1 VTRRRRRRPFGERAY
16 AALLRL
22 FPRSF
27 RTRYSDDML
36 DFYRERVAATR
47 RSFVAV
53 ARLWSA
59 LLADLVA
66 SAIAERFARPRRVSP
81 QPFQLQIQPEQ
92 PMSTLHQDVRYAVR
106 GIVHHPAFA
115 AVILLTI
122 ALGIGAN
129 AAIFTVVNA
138 VLLRPL
144 PFKNVERIVTL
155 QHDDPYSQ
163 VSEGEFVDYSRGMP
177 SLPKLA
183 AFSGATVT
191 LTVGDEAIR
200 THYTRV
206 SRDFFDVLGVKPI
219 VGRTF
224 APDEFLPSAKGRIV
238 VISHALW
245 QQQFAGDTQIVGH
258 TLTINGTP
266 VTIIGVMPPGFN
278 YPDVA
283 DSFWAPWRLNTDS
296 LWGRNN
302 HYLRLVGSMAPGATL
317 SQVRAQA
324 AVLDQQ
330 WMREYPDIYQPGR
343 PLVAVIVPLEE
354 KLLGQTRPY
363 MLALLGAVGFILLI
377 ACVNVAN
384 LLLARGES
392 RRKEMAI
399 RTTLGTSGSRI
410 VRQMLTESML
420 LAAAGAVIGT
430 GFAWLGTRA
439 LVRLAP
445 GDLPRLDQIS
455 VDTRVVV
462 FTVAITILTGLL
474 FGLVPA
480 ARGIRGDSVQSLR
493 DGGKTSAISSAHL
506 VRSALVTTE
515 VAMAVVMLSGAGLL
529 IRSLAKL
536 RGIDL
541 GFATQHILTMD
552 LSIPARRQYTD
563 TTADELYRQI
573 RQRVAH
579 LPGVRSAAMEGA
591 LPITGD
597 DSDWSIMLDGRVVKT
612 IAEAATGKPDQVT
625 PDFFTTMSI
634 PVLIGRPITEED
646 QRGSPPVVVINET
659 MAKKLYPG
667 VNPIGHTLKM
677 FNPAAPWVTIVG
689 VVADVKARGFLIKTR
704 PTMYF
709 SYSQA
714 ANTAYYQPSTM
725 TLVVRTVGDPV
736 LQVNA
741 IRSIVR
747 SLDSHMPISRV
758 ATMDDIVGQS
768 IASRRFT
775 TLLLGGFAGLAV
787 LLAGIGIYGVIS
799 FGVTQRTYEI
809 GVRMA
814 LGASTSSVMRL
825 VVAEGFRMALVGL
838 IVGVGGALMLD
849 RLLQSLLV
857 DVSPRDIPTF
867 AGVVVVLAAVAAV
880 ACAVPARRATSVSP
894 TEALR
899 NG

>member
-1 VTRRRRRRPFGERAY
+1 MRRRPFGERVY

-22 FPRSF
+22 FPSSF
-27 RTRYSDDML
+27 RERYGDDML
-36 DFYRERVAATR
+36 DFYRERAAATR
-47 RSFVAV
+47 HSFVAG

-59 LLADLVA
+59 LLTDLVA
-66 SAIAERFARPRRVSP
+66 SAIAERFARPRRAAAQS
-81 QPFQLQIQPEQ
+81 LQSHIQPEQ
-92 PMSTLHQDVRYAVR
+92 TMSTLQQDARYAIR
-106 GIVHHPAFA
+106 GIIQRPAFA
-115 AVILLTI
+115 AVILLTLG
-122 ALGIGAN
+122 LGIGAN

-144 PFKNVERIVTL
+144 PFRNVDRIVAF
-155 QHDDPYSQ
+155 QHDDPYGQ
-163 VSEGEFVDYSRGMP
+163 VSEGEFVDYSRGVP
-177 SLPKLA
+177 SLSKLA
-183 AFSGATVT
+183 AYSGGTVT
-191 LTVGDEAIR
+191 LTVGNEPVR
-200 THYTRV
+200 TRYARI
-206 SRDFFDVLGVKPI
+206 SRDFFDILGVQPI
-219 VGRTF
+219 LGRTF
-224 APDEFLPSAKGRIV
+224 TPDEFLPSARGRIV

-245 QQQFAGDTQIVGH
+245 QQQFAGDPHIAGR
-258 TLTINGTP
+258 TLTINGGT
-266 VTIIGVMPPGFN
+266 VTIIGVMPAGFN

-283 DSFWAPWRLNTDS
+283 ASLWTAWRLNTDS

-302 HYLRLVGSMAPGATL
+302 HYLRLVGSMAPGATIA
-317 SQVRAQA
+317 QVRAQA
-324 AVLDQQ
+324 ATLDRQ
-330 WMREYPDIYQPGR
+330 WMHDYPDIYRPGR
-343 PLVAVIVPLEE
+343 PLTAAIVPLEE

-399 RTTLGTSGSRI
+399 RTALGASGSRI

-420 LAAAGAVIGT
+420 LAAIGAMIGT

-439 LVRLAP
+439 LIELAP
-445 GDLPRLDQIS
+445 GDLPRLDQVS
-455 VDTRVVV
+455 VDGRVVL

-474 FGLVPA
+474 FGLIPA
-480 ARGIRGDSVQSLR
+480 ARGVRRDSVQSLR
-493 DGGKTSAISSAHL
+493 DGGKTSAISSAHM

-515 VAMAVVMLSGAGLL
+515 VALAVVMLSGAGLL
-529 IRSLAKL
+529 IRSLVKL

-541 GFATQHILTMD
+541 GFATRHILTMD
-552 LSIPARRQYTD
+552 VTIPSGRQYTD
-563 TTADELYRQI
+563 TSADELYRQI
-573 RQRVAH
+573 RQRVLH
-579 LPGVRSAAMEGA
+579 LPGVTSAALEGA

-597 DSDWSIMLDGRVVKT
+597 DSDWSIMIDGRVVKT
-612 IAEAATGKPDQVT
+612 IAEAATAKPDQVT
-625 PDFFTTMSI
+625 PDFFSTMSI
-634 PVLIGRPITEED
+634 PILRGRPITEED

-667 VNPIGHTLKM
+667 VDPIGHTLKM

-689 VVADVKARGFLIKTR
+689 VVADVKARGFLSKTR
-704 PTMYF
+704 PTTYF

-714 ANTAYYQPSTM
+714 ATSAYYQPGTM
-725 TLVVRTVGDPV
+725 TLLVRTAGDPV
-736 LQVNA
+736 LQVPA

-747 SLDSHMPISRV
+747 SLDSHVPISHV

-775 TLLLGGFAGLAV
+775 TLLLGGFAGHAL

-814 LGASTSSVMRL
+814 LGASESSIMRL
-825 VVAEGFRMALVGL
+825 VVVDGFRMALVGL
-838 IVGVGGALMLD
+838 IVGLGGALVLD
-849 RLLQSLLV
+849 RLLRSLLV
-857 DVSPRDIPTF
+857 DVSTGDIPTF
-867 AGVVVVLAAVAAV
+867 AGVVVVLAAVAAA

>member
-1 VTRRRRRRPFGERAY
+1 
-16 AALLRL
+16 
-22 FPRSF
+22 
-27 RTRYSDDML
+27 
-36 DFYRERVAATR
+36 
-47 RSFVAV
+47 
-53 ARLWSA
+53 
-59 LLADLVA
+59 
-66 SAIAERFARPRRVSP
+66 
-81 QPFQLQIQPEQ
+81 
-92 PMSTLHQDVRYAVR
+92 
-106 GIVHHPAFA
+106 
-115 AVILLTI
+115 
-122 ALGIGAN
+122 
-129 AAIFTVVNA
+129 
-138 VLLRPL
+138 
-144 PFKNVERIVTL
+144 
-155 QHDDPYSQ
+155 
-163 VSEGEFVDYSRGMP
+163 
-177 SLPKLA
+177 
-183 AFSGATVT
+183 
-191 LTVGDEAIR
+191 
-200 THYTRV
+200 
-206 SRDFFDVLGVKPI
+206 
-219 VGRTF
+219 
-224 APDEFLPSAKGRIV
+224 
-238 VISHALW
+238 
-245 QQQFAGDTQIVGH
+245 
-258 TLTINGTP
+258 
-266 VTIIGVMPPGFN
+266 
-278 YPDVA
+278 
-283 DSFWAPWRLNTDS
+283 
-296 LWGRNN
+296 
-302 HYLRLVGSMAPGATL
+302 
-317 SQVRAQA
+317 
-324 AVLDQQ
+324 
-330 WMREYPDIYQPGR
+330 
-343 PLVAVIVPLEE
+343 
-354 KLLGQTRPY
+354 

-399 RTTLGTSGSRI
+399 RTALGASGSRI
-410 VRQMLTESML
+410 VRQMLTESLL

-430 GFAWLGTRA
+430 GFAWLGTRV

-445 GDLPRLDQIS
+445 GDLPRLDQVSI
-455 VDTRVVV
+455 DTRVVV

-552 LSIPARRQYTD
+552 LTIPARRQYTD

-579 LPGVRSAAMEGA
+579 LPGVTSAAMEGA

-612 IAEAATGKPDQVT
+612 IAEAATAKPDQVT
-625 PDFFTTMSI
+625 PDFFATMSI
-634 PVLIGRPITEED
+634 PVLRGRPIREED

-667 VNPIGHTLKM
+667 VDPIGHTVKM

-689 VVADVKARGFLIKTR
+689 VVADVKARGFLSKTR

-709 SYSQA
+709 PYSQA
-714 ANTAYYQPSTM
+714 ANTAYYQPGTM

-747 SLDSHMPISRV
+747 SLDSHVPISHV

-799 FGVTQRTYEI
+799 FGVTQRTFEI

-825 VVAEGFRMALVGL
+825 VVAEGFRMALVGW
-838 IVGVGGALMLD
+838 IVGVGGALMLA

-857 DVSPRDIPTF
+857 DVRPADMPTF
-867 AGVVVVLAAVAAV
+867 AGVVVVLGAVAAV

-899 NG
+899 DG